1 MYYKIQK
8 SLGNISAVL
17 TDNIPNTGTC
27 IEFKNFKETDAS
39 IVVYKDCKPVDLS
52 INGCVFP
59 CVYNNITRQRGSDIY
74 GGDYYHEFNFEFID
88 STGSVQCIEIKRIYG
103 EKESLA
109 VEYFYSFLYNI
120 SCCKDMEQCKDL
132 YRYII
137 DNDWFNK
144 DKKRKEAVEVLNFI
158 ESFTPQ
164 LSMVKDS
171 EFLAGL
177 KQKIQVKF
185 KEAKDIIASSTC
197 PE

>member
-17 TDNIPNTGTC
+17 TDSIPSSGIC
-27 IEFKNFKETDAS
+27 IEFKNFEETDAA
-39 IVVYKDCKPVDLS
+39 IVVYKNRTLVDLS

-59 CVYNNITRQRGSDIY
+59 CVYNKITRQRGSDIY
-74 GGDYYHEFNFEFID
+74 GGRYCHEINFEFLD
-88 STGSVQCIEIKRIYG
+88 ATGSVQCVKKETIYG

-109 VEYFYSFLYNI
+109 VEYFYSMLYNI
-120 SCCKDMEQCKDL
+120 SCCKDLEQYNQL
-132 YRYII
+132 YRCII
-137 DNDWFNK
+137 NNNWFSIHKN
-144 DKKRKEAVEVLNFI
+144 RKEAVEVLDFI

-164 LSMVKDS
+164 LSTVKDT

-177 KQKIQVKF
+177 KQKIQIKF